1 MSSLGLEMG
10 RFDNDEKNWG
20 MLFFIFI
27 LFSVIM

>member
-10 RFDNDEKNWG
+10 KFDNDEKNWG
-20 MLFFIFI
+20 MLFILI